1 MFIGGGAAPA
11 GSGMQSIIMI
21 VVMLG
26 LFYFMAIR
34 PQKKRE
40 KEVNEM
46 RNSIKAGDEIIT
58 IGGIHGKVAQAK
70 EDYIVIEVIPSKVK
84 MKFTKWAISSV
95 VNSKAVKEITE
106 EVDEVEV
113 AEEIIEESETEE

>member
-1 MFIGGGAAPA
+1 
-11 GSGMQSIIMI
+11 MQSIIMI
-21 VVMLG
+21 LVMLG

-46 RNSIKAGDEIIT
+46 RSSIKAGDEIIT
-58 IGGIHGKVAQAK
+58 IGGIYGKVFQAK

-84 MKFTKWAISSV
+84 MKFTKWAVSSV
-95 VNSKAVKEITE
+95 VNSKAVKEIEE
-106 EVDEVEV
+106 EVDEVV
-113 AEEIIEESETEE
+113 EEIQEESETE